1 MLSSKSRILASILFL
16 GIASLA
22 RAQNDPTKDQTAS
35 ISGKVTLKKK
45 ALADVVVF
53 AVDYNDNDELQHP
66 WRRAITDEA
75 GNYRITNLPAGN
87 YYVYPLAP
95 AFVGDN
101 GSGKQQIVLAPGE
114 NIRDMDFALIP
125 GGVITGRIT
134 NADGQPLIEE
144 VVNVTPLDPQSEFSS
159 PEFAVVRTD
168 DRGIYRAFGLR
179 RGKYK
184 VSVGRTERVL
194 PGQMRRIYRQTFY
207 PSVIEPDKATI
218 LDVSEGSEIRNV
230 DIVMGPPV
238 TTFKATGRI
247 IESETGKPVPDV
259 VFGVGRID
267 GTTSISSMGA
277 TGSDKHGEFRVEN
290 LIPGKYTIFPY
301 SETSDWRAESLTI
314 EVVDRD
320 LTGLEI
326 KTTRGASVSG
336 MVIVKNSEDKAGAPR
351 FDRFNVFA
359 FVQGPPNEYGGSRT
373 APLRPDGS
381 FKIVGLAPGNVALD
395 IVALDPTES
404 RQFKVV
410 SIEHNG
416 VSLSGGIDV
425 KAADDIDGIRIFVKN
440 VSFTGTIRGQIK
452 FENGEPPPT
461 AKIAVSV
468 GLINESR
475 GPLDNLLPSPAVD
488 SRGRFLLENL
498 AGGTYEVIV
507 TLYEPSEPAKAE
519 TTRQQVTVASGT
531 VSDVTI
537 PIKLKP

>member
-22 RAQNDPTKDQTAS
+22 HAQNDLTKDQTAT
-35 ISGKVTLKKK
+35 ISGKVTLRKK

-53 AVDYNDNDELQHP
+53 AVDYNDTDELQHP

-75 GNYRITNLPAGN
+75 GNYRITNLPSGN

-101 GSGKQQIVLAPGE
+101 GSGKQQIVLVPGE

-207 PSVIEPDKATI
+207 PSVIEPEKATI
-218 LDVSEGSEIRNV
+218 LDVSEASEIRNV
-230 DIVMGPPV
+230 DIVTGPPV

-247 IESETGKPVPDV
+247 IESETGKPLPNVI
-259 VFGVGRID
+259 FSVGRID
-267 GTTSISSMGA
+267 GHTSISSVGA
-277 TGSDKHGEFRVEN
+277 TGSDNHGEFKIEN
-290 LIPGKYTIFPY
+290 LIPGKYTLFPF
-301 SETSDWRAESLTI
+301 SETSNWRAESLTFEI
-314 EVVDRD
+314 VDRD
-320 LTGLEI
+320 VAGLEI
-326 KTTRGASVSG
+326 KTTRGVSVSG
-336 MVIVKNSEDKAGAPR
+336 MVILKNSGEQAGTAK
-351 FDRFNVFA
+351 FDRFNVYA
-359 FVQGPPNEYGGSRT
+359 FVHNPSNDYGGGR
-373 APLRPDGS
+373 AAQLRLDGS
-381 FKIVGLAPGNVALD
+381 FNIVGLAPGNVTLEIGA
-395 IVALDPTES
+395 IERTES

-410 SIEHNG
+410 GIERNG
-416 VSLSGGIDV
+416 VPLSGGI
-425 KAADDIDGIRIFVKN
+425 
-440 VSFTGTIRGQIK
+440 
-452 FENGEPPPT
+452 E
-461 AKIAVSV
+461 
-468 GLINESR
+468 
-475 GPLDNLLPSPAVD
+475 
-488 SRGRFLLENL
+488 
-498 AGGTYEVIV
+498 
-507 TLYEPSEPAKAE
+507 AKA
-519 TTRQQVTVASGT
+519 G
-531 VSDVTI
+531 D
-537 PIKLKP
+537 